1 MPDLFFDVT
10 CHIRGKPDLD
20 PHGFTLEYP
29 EAGPDEFLEAEI
41 LRYFKRITGL
51 MKHLDPVQGKD
62 PDLVSHVAVVDV
74 VIRVRKPDLFLL
86 AGIKSDLE
94 ELLNRPVDI
103 VTYRETMNQFLKKR
117 IDGEAIYA

>member
-1 MPDLFFDVT
+1 MNTHQLLAILKEYKNKVSEEY
-10 CHIRGKPDLD
+10 GL
-20 PHGFTLEYP
+20 LEIGIFGSVARS
-29 EAGPDEFLEAEI
+29 EASEKSD
-41 LRYFKRITGL
+41 
-51 MKHLDPVQGKD
+51 
-62 PDLVSHVAVVDV
+62 VDV

-94 ELLNRPVDI
+94 EQLNRPVDI

>member
-1 MPDLFFDVT
+1 MNTHQLLAILKKYKNQVSEEY
-10 CHIRGKPDLD
+10 GL
-20 PHGFTLEYP
+20 LEIGIFGSVARI
-29 EAGPDEFLEAEI
+29 EASEKSD
-41 LRYFKRITGL
+41 
-51 MKHLDPVQGKD
+51 
-62 PDLVSHVAVVDV
+62 VDV

-94 ELLNRPVDI
+94 ERLNRPVDI

>member
-1 MPDLFFDVT
+1 MNTHQLLAILKEYKNKVSEEY
-10 CHIRGKPDLD
+10 GL
-20 PHGFTLEYP
+20 LEIGIFGSVAHA
-29 EAGPDEFLEAEI
+29 EASEKSD
-41 LRYFKRITGL
+41 
-51 MKHLDPVQGKD
+51 
-62 PDLVSHVAVVDV
+62 VDV

-94 ELLNRPVDI
+94 ERLNRPVDI